1 MEAFIRRKEESHGA
15 TANRPTMNGV
25 AGHLGVVSRDLAVE
39 RVTGIEP
46 AQSACKPWDST
57 RHVGWSAPCQAD
69 VAPSAFLQRHIW
81 RPEERL
87 PTVARPVARRVPR
100 LPASMRPAPSS
111 AASRA
116 RSPART
122 RRVRPGTAPARHH
135 LQAARAVQARTHHRP
150 GGGGRRRRD
159 MGENAVKQPAAVLRG
174 HGRSAAARPR
184 PARRA
189 DGGRRRTPRGS
200 HDAAGPGENRSVK
213 ALRNGR
219 DRRGGGLT
227 ATEQH
232 VPIPLRTR
240 LGACP

>member
-1 MEAFIRRKEESHGA
+1 ML
-15 TANRPTMNGV
+15 
-25 AGHLGVVSRDLAVE
+25 AG
-39 RVTGIEP
+39 
-46 AQSACKPWDST
+46 Q
-57 RHVGWSAPCQAD
+57 RHVRRMS
-69 VAPSAFLQRHIW
+69 
-81 RPEERL
+81 RL
-87 PTVARPVARRVPR
+87 PRSFSATFGGRKSGSPLSLGPLPVECRGCRRR
-100 LPASMRPAPSS
+100 CGPAPSS